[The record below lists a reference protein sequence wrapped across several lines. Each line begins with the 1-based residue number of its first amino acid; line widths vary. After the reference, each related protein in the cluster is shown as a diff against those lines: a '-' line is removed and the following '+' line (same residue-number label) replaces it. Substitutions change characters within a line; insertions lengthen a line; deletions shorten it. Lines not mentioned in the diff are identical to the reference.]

1 MNIGYATK
9 MAKFLDFWRARQ
21 TLKQIK
27 QVVNEKILYEMF
39 KIT

>member
-21 TLKQIK
+21 TLKPK
-27 QVVNEKILYEMF
+27 KTSCKRKNSL
-39 KIT
+39 